1 MKMAQQQAPP
11 AAQAPIVVVVDEVQ
25 ITSDAALV
33 LAPGAQHVKDH
44 TPCLSWTTVYDNA
57 GAVTNYT
64 LGQSD
69 AKGAFLPR
77 CRFSVDQ
84 QTGTLL
90 DGNHVLNVLFN
101 GAFWSRLLTALDAAN
116 LFATS
121 MEKIGVLHQR
131 LAGLAMAN
139 PGVWVVSH
147 SDIFLGEDFDAPAVP
162 APVAGRGRG
171 RGRGGP
177 AAAAVPAVLG
187 PQDLVFLTQLPL
199 RALEAGGELPLLLY
213 SLLDGDSR
221 YLKQWLRM
229 CPRNQITVL
238 DTHDGI
244 CIPDVEGVLP
254 HDKIQH
260 VIDNV
265 SARSADPILR
275 RSAANVHSVGAIYQ
289 LTCTY
294 YDALKQNDD
303 AYIAARAI
311 QFFAP
316 GVPQV
321 YYVGLLGGTN
331 DIELMES
338 TGELRDIYRQWY
350 AREDIDAAMKK
361 TVVRRLLKLMEFRTT
376 YPAFD
381 GTFHLQYSNESSVC
395 IEWRKG
401 EFICNL
407 FVDLIFKKT
416 TIRYVDPK
424 SKRML
429 TMTC

>member
-1 MKMAQQQAPP
+1 MAQQQAPP

-25 ITSDAALV
+25 ITSDGMLV

-171 RGRGGP
+171 RGRGAP
-177 AAAAVPAVLG
+177 AAAAVPAVPG
-187 PQDLVFLTQLPL
+187 PQDLIFLTQLPL

-213 SLLDGDSR
+213 SLLS
-221 YLKQWLRM
+221 
-229 CPRNQITVL
+229 
-238 DTHDGI
+238 
-244 CIPDVEGVLP
+244 
-254 HDKIQH
+254 
-260 VIDNV
+260 
-265 SARSADPILR
+265 
-275 RSAANVHSVGAIYQ
+275 
-289 LTCTY
+289 
-294 YDALKQNDD
+294 
-303 AYIAARAI
+303 
-311 QFFAP
+311 
-316 GVPQV
+316 
-321 YYVGLLGGTN
+321 
-331 DIELMES
+331 
-338 TGELRDIYRQWY
+338 
-350 AREDIDAAMKK
+350 
-361 TVVRRLLKLMEFRTT
+361 
-376 YPAFD
+376 
-381 GTFHLQYSNESSVC
+381 FHLGP
-395 IEWRKG
+395 IATG
-401 EFICNL
+401 
-407 FVDLIFKKT
+407 
-416 TIRYVDPK
+416 
-424 SKRML
+424 
-429 TMTC
+429 

>member
-162 APVAGRGRG
+162 APVAGR
-171 RGRGGP
+171 
-177 AAAAVPAVLG
+177 
-187 PQDLVFLTQLPL
+187 QDSD
-199 RALEAGGELPLLLY
+199 RA
-213 SLLDGDSR
+213 
-221 YLKQWLRM
+221 
-229 CPRNQITVL
+229 
-238 DTHDGI
+238 
-244 CIPDVEGVLP
+244 
-254 HDKIQH
+254 
-260 VIDNV
+260 
-265 SARSADPILR
+265 
-275 RSAANVHSVGAIYQ
+275 SAA
-289 LTCTY
+289 
-294 YDALKQNDD
+294 
-303 AYIAARAI
+303 
-311 QFFAP
+311 
-316 GVPQV
+316 
-321 YYVGLLGGTN
+321 
-331 DIELMES
+331 
-338 TGELRDIYRQWY
+338 
-350 AREDIDAAMKK
+350 
-361 TVVRRLLKLMEFRTT
+361 
-376 YPAFD
+376 
-381 GTFHLQYSNESSVC
+381 
-395 IEWRKG
+395 
-401 EFICNL
+401 
-407 FVDLIFKKT
+407 
-416 TIRYVDPK
+416 
-424 SKRML
+424 
-429 TMTC
+429 

>member
-1 MKMAQQQAPP
+1 MAQQQAPP

-147 SDIFLGEDFDAPAVP
+147 SDIFLAVV
-162 APVAGRGRG
+162 PV
-171 RGRGGP
+171 
-177 AAAAVPAVLG
+177 VPG
-187 PQDLVFLTQLPL
+187 PQDLLFLTQLPL

-213 SLLDGDSR
+213 SLLSFHLGPIATRAARLPPAAPARLTAGLLQGAIVQSVGAAAANPTMLALQIPR
-221 YLKQWLRM
+221 LLK
-229 CPRNQITVL
+229 
-238 DTHDGI
+238 GAS
-244 CIPDVEGVLP
+244 LP
-254 HDKIQH
+254 
-260 VIDNV
+260 VIFQ
-265 SARSADPILR
+265 STSADPHTRLEDFTDLLR
-275 RSAANVHSVGAIYQ
+275 MQAGGVDERRRIEERRIMLATSLGALYQ
-289 LTCTY
+289 LVIQPSPSVSTANTLVSRLAAKILTAPQLKLSLADQLAILATAVHDRQHLVQPGASAE
-294 YDALKQNDD
+294 DAVTALVAEDLQE
-303 AYIAARAI
+303 AALRKHGREGLLLRSRAI
-311 QFFAP
+311 
-316 GVPQV
+316 
-321 YYVGLLGGTN
+321 GLLC
-331 DIELMES
+331 
-338 TGELRDIYRQWY
+338 LREHPR
-350 AREDIDAAMKK
+350 AA
-361 TVVRRLLKLMEFRTT
+361 
-376 YPAFD
+376 
-381 GTFHLQYSNESSVC
+381 GWGCGWS
-395 IEWRKG
+395 
-401 EFICNL
+401 
-407 FVDLIFKKT
+407 
-416 TIRYVDPK
+416 
-424 SKRML
+424 
-429 TMTC
+429 